1 MFDIEN
7 KCICGK
13 QEDIMHIYQ
22 SEVLNTGEQL
32 ELEYEKIFEGK
43 FLNKRIEDFFFK
55 LKKGEQEHRTWC
67 CNNVQPPS
75 FISYS
80 DI

>member
-22 SEVLNTGEQL
+22 CEVLNTGEQP
-32 ELEYEKIFEGK
+32 ELEYEKIFEGNI
-43 FLNKRIEDFFFK
+43 F
-55 LKKGEQEHRTWC
+55 EQK
-67 CNNVQPPS
+67 
-75 FISYS
+75 
-80 DI
+80 D